1 MAGIWLFLIENCH
14 LGDLQRPLEPLE
26 ATMIEAIWIH
36 GLFNGSLHLSHNC
49 PIIPWYFPFLEPRT
63 LLKSSQPVI

>member
-26 ATMIEAIWIH
+26 ATMIEAI
-36 GLFNGSLHLSHNC
+36 
-49 PIIPWYFPFLEPRT
+49 
-63 LLKSSQPVI
+63 